1 MLTIEFTGYIEIMD
15 RKIEQKRWSTK
26 KIITFS
32 IGGLVVVLII
42 FFIFFRGTDSKLYI
56 EKEKVTISTVEKGEF
71 QEFIPIDGVVM
82 PIKSI
87 IVDVIQ
93 GGRIEKI
100 FVEDG
105 AMVNAGDIILKLSN
119 SSLELDYMQ
128 RETQMYD
135 IINNLQNTK
144 LNIEQ
149 NKFQREKEF
158 IDLNYRIDKT
168 KKDYARKSLLY
179 KDKVISTMEYEDA
192 KREYEMLTKQLIVT
206 IKAQKHDSLYYIN
219 QVVQIKSSIDRLNK
233 NLELLK
239 ENLENLYIKAPVNG
253 QLSLIDCEVGETKSQ
268 GQNIGQIDVL
278 DGFKMRAKIDERYI
292 SRVYLNQESEL
303 EVSGKLYSLA
313 IKKIYTKVA
322 GGSFE
327 TDFVF
332 NGETPKDIK
341 RGQTISMRLKF
352 SGISEAIIL
361 PKGSFYQE
369 TGGNWIYV
377 VDVSGAFAY
386 KKKIKIG
393 RQNTQK
399 YEVLEG
405 LNPGEKV
412 ITSSYELF
420 GKKEKL
426 IFK

>member
-1 MLTIEFTGYIEIMD
+1 MD
-15 RKIEQKRWSTK
+15 RKIERKKWSAK

-32 IGGLVVVLII
+32 AGGLVVVLII
-42 FFIFFRGTDSKLYI
+42 FFIFFRGTDSKLYV

-105 AMVNAGDIILKLSN
+105 TMVNAGDIILKLSN

-158 IDLNYRIDKT
+158 IDLNYRLDKT
-168 KKDYARKSLLY
+168 KKDYVRKSSLY

-192 KREYEMLTKQLIVT
+192 KREYELLTKQLLVT
-206 IKAQKHDSLYYIN
+206 IKAQKHDSLYYVN

-233 NLELLK
+233 NLELLR
-239 ENLENLYIKAPVNG
+239 ENLENLYIKAPVSG

-303 EVSGKLYSLA
+303 EVSGKIYSLA

-332 NGETPKDIK
+332 TEETPKDIK

-352 SGISEAIIL
+352 SGITKAIML

-377 VDVSGAFAY
+377 VDPSGAFAY

-405 LNPGEKV
+405 LEPGEKV
-412 ITSSYELF
+412 IVSSYELF

>member
-1 MLTIEFTGYIEIMD
+1 MD
-15 RKIEQKRWSTK
+15 KKIEHKKWTLK
-26 KIITFS
+26 KIIALS
-32 IGGLVVVLII
+32 LGGLVLIFI
-42 FFIFFRGTDSKLYI
+42 LFFLFFKGTNSTFYI
-56 EKEKVTISTVEKGEF
+56 DKNKVTISTVEKGEF

-105 AMVNAGDIILKLSN
+105 AIVNAGDVILKLSN

-158 IDLNYRIDKT
+158 IDLNYKIDKS
-168 KKDYARKSLLY
+168 KKDYDRKSSLY
-179 KDKVISTMEYEDA
+179 KDKVISTVEYEDA
-192 KREYEMLTKQLIVT
+192 KREYELLIKQLMVT

-219 QVVQIKSSIDRLNK
+219 QVVQIKSSIDRLSK

-239 ENLENLYIKAPVNG
+239 ENLENLYIKAPVSG

-278 DGFKMRAKIDERYI
+278 NGFKMRAKIDERYI
-292 SRVYLNQESEL
+292 SRVFLNQESEL
-303 EVSGKLYSLA
+303 EVSGKNYTLV

-327 TDFVF
+327 TDLIFTQ
-332 NGETPKDIK
+332 ETPKDIK

-352 SGISEAIIL
+352 SGVSQAEML

-377 VDVSGAFAY
+377 VDASGTFAT
-386 KKKIKIG
+386 KRKIKIG

-405 LNPGEKV
+405 LERGENV